1 MILFL
6 DVVSISATDTDPNA
20 SSCHGQHFVPN
31 HPSPKSPLDFGQAF
45 SSIMFSFAGASTFPT
60 IQADMRDREKFPTAA
75 IFAMLSKD

>member
-1 MILFL
+1 MSL
-6 DVVSISATDTDPNA
+6 SSAASVLVTDTDTNTG
-20 SSCHGQHFVPN
+20 CHGPDFIAN

>member
-1 MILFL
+1 M
-6 DVVSISATDTDPNA
+6 VTISVTDTDPNT
-20 SSCHGQHFVPN
+20 SSCHGPNFVPN

-75 IFAMLSKD
+75 VFAMLSIRIICFV